1 VATTKK
7 RNEDSWCGVYE
18 IWLVNHL
25 NFCIKN
31 LKCYEVLCLA
41 LSSRRFMDKILLQA
55 ERVRFFSSSMGFNS
69 TSKLHSPMSNLH
81 SLFIIQLVGVWDHI
95 QPNNNAQGINPYP
108 GSSTNPLASLW
119 PHSAFGDSALLVAGT
134 DANGAGNLFGFD
146 VVKWVW
152 TPFTNKLPSFQVCAL
167 L

>member
-1 VATTKK
+1 
-7 RNEDSWCGVYE
+7 
-18 IWLVNHL
+18 
-25 NFCIKN
+25 
-31 LKCYEVLCLA
+31 
-41 LSSRRFMDKILLQA
+41 
-55 ERVRFFSSSMGFNS
+55 
-69 TSKLHSPMSNLH
+69 MSNLH